1 MGPVMGRTNITV
13 SGINLGKDYVDI
25 KGGVKVAG
33 VNCMVH
39 PDHFESSQ
47 GFVWFV
53 IPWIIDLQII
63 EKISL
68 YMFTVKIFQRILL
81 LFDYYWKSMPVLHMS
96 NDCLSAC
103 KSFAVKE
110 LFILH
115 NSCIFLIGC
124 RMLSWKKTRY
134 MHAWALNLLYSGW
147 QSQWSSIPL
156 MLNWKSLAFA
166 WNDFR
171 KKLILKSVECS
182 WKHEWIGQ

>member
-1 MGPVMGRTNITV
+1 MIFFKRVYSSLFIFWSVWAVYGTSN
-13 SGINLGKDYVDI
+13 GKDQHHRQRNKPWEGLRRYQGRGQGRRCKLHGTSWSFWVLTRVCMICDSLDI
-25 KGGVKVAG
+25 
-33 VNCMVH
+33 
-39 PDHFESSQ
+39 
-47 GFVWFV
+47 W
-53 IPWIIDLQII
+53 LII

-68 YMFTVKIFQRILL
+68 YMFRVKIFQRILL

-147 QSQWSSIPL
+147 QCQWSSIPL
-156 MLNWKSLAFA
+156 ILN
-166 WNDFR
+166 
-171 KKLILKSVECS
+171 
-182 WKHEWIGQ
+182 